1 MNKTLLSGMFSSIS
15 DAELVTELLAIANTV
30 DDEDDNDE
38 NKEQVTKSMELEAER
53 ADNWQP
59 NL

>member
-1 MNKTLLSGMFSSIS
+1 MFSSIS